1 MKLFKHFILA
11 ATLACTLGASAQD
24 GVQTIS
30 PYSVDFETTVS
41 TSGDFAVAKGWGR
54 TGTSSSVFSYR
65 TKQGVDGS
73 TAFYCGY
80 QSASS
85 PNYLVTTRLTGTAT
99 VQEKNNTTAGYVKFF
114 KVSKNDAGEYVVG
127 DEITP
132 TVSGAPS
139 TTAYTTYSVS
149 GLNNEMIAILG
160 HYALLDNFTATS
172 AEVDLYKSLKVLS
185 CKVTSSATPDCD
197 KDGNFTVAMTGKIY
211 NDGDITLNP
220 GEDNFSYSIGKYTS
234 SSLPHELL
242 YTQPFTQAIAAGDTA
257 DVEIAVTLNVADY
270 PNRSRYDLVENF
282 KSTSAYGA
290 WIEPIKYE
298 PKLLLRDNDGYNMG
312 NDENYAKKFGTF
324 GMITTDSE
332 KKFTVENTGAAPMTA
347 NITVP
352 AGFTVSESAV
362 SVAAHDKKDLTLKAL
377 SATPGIYTGNLS
389 VEVVG
394 YSTVT
399 VPLSA
404 TVLDPA
410 KFYENFEGS
419 PEVTTLPQGWHDFGN
434 ADKNWV
440 KTSYTNGA
448 NNFLKNTSSSD
459 PQIVST
465 PKLKVEEGE
474 LLTFDAAR
482 NSTSGSSTINVYYS
496 TDRKYWQSA
505 LLSSSIDLSGT
516 NAGTSSSAKQTWS
529 TFVVSGIPAGEYY
542 IGFESGYASIDNV
555 YGFTRVDVAHDVV
568 EMSTDISLDA
578 SVNSNYT
585 ASVKVRNLNTNTESA
600 DAYTATL
607 YFGGEAVATAE
618 TVEMTSTA
626 SAEFAFT
633 FTPHATGDFPMYMKL
648 AWTDGYEV
656 VTDTVEVTVA
666 AETSVKNLTVGEFY
680 ATNSSSPLFL
690 NYKNSVSETLY
701 TAKMLA
707 DAGVKVGDKISSIT
721 YQGYNS
727 SADLTTELKAFI
739 MNCNDTVYGDGD
751 FTPDAE
757 MTKVFDG
764 EYTFR
769 KEGSSS
775 QLVDMLVINFSEPF
789 VYTGGAIRVKLQ
801 SEASTYKNVYFAV
814 ANNSSDYFN
823 GNYYCRGNKSDTQKV
838 ADLSATTN
846 AAIWNFPVTNF
857 GVNVDPVL
865 FKGKVVD
872 TDNNPIEGVSVVL
885 VNELPATDTQ
895 DAAQDAEPQL
905 RYTGVTGADGVY
917 EVPVFKADKVYV
929 ATFSKDGY
937 VPVTLRVEG
946 FKENLTI
953 TLEEKV
959 PTAVTDVTVSKPVN
973 SNVYTI
979 DGRIVRA
986 NATSLDGLDRGI
998 YIFQGKKHIV
1008 K

>member
-30 PYSVDFETTVS
+30 PYSVDFETTMS

-65 TKQGVDGS
+65 TGGGVDGS

-80 QSASS
+80 QSAST

-99 VQEKNNTTAGYVKFF
+99 VQEKNYSTSGYVKFF

-132 TVSGAPS
+132 TVSGEPS

-185 CKVTSSATPDCD
+185 CNVTSSATPDCD

-220 GEDNFSYSIGKYTS
+220 GEDNFSYSIAKFVS
-234 SSLPHELL
+234 SSTPHELL
-242 YTQPFTQAIAAGDTA
+242 VTQPFTQAIAAGDTA

-270 PNRSRYDLVENF
+270 PNRLRYDLVENF
-282 KSTSAYGA
+282 KGTFVYGA

-324 GMITTDSE
+324 GMISADIE
-332 KKFTVENTGAAPMTA
+332 KQFTVENTGAAPMTA

-362 SVAAHDKKDLTLKAL
+362 SVAAHDKKVLSLKAL
-377 SATPGIYTGNLS
+377 SATPGIYTGNMV

-394 YSTVT
+394 YNTVT
-399 VPLSA
+399 VPLSV

-410 KFYENFEGS
+410 NFYENFE
-419 PEVTTLPQGWHDFGN
+419 
-434 ADKNWV
+434 ADKSSSAVPTGWYDCGNKDSNWT
-440 KTSYTNGA
+440 KTTYTNGA
-448 NNFLKNTSSSD
+448 NNFMKNTSYSD
-459 PQIVST
+459 PQFLST
-465 PKLKVEEGE
+465 PKLKVAEGE
-474 LLTFDAAR
+474 KLTFDAAR
-482 NSTSGSSTINVYYS
+482 NSTSGSSTVGVFYS
-496 TDRKYWQSA
+496 TDRKHWTSA
-505 LLSSSIDLSGT
+505 LAADDVNLTGT
-516 NAGTSSSAKQTWS
+516 NAGTSSSAKQTWAN
-529 TFVVSGIPAGEYY
+529 FVVEGIPAGEYY

-555 YGFTRVDVAHDVV
+555 YGFKLAEVAHDVV
-568 EMSTDISLDA
+568 EMTSNFPANA
-578 SVNSNYT
+578 SVNDNYSAT
-585 ASVKVRNLNTNTESA
+585 VKVRNLKTDSEAA
-600 DAYTATL
+600 DSYIATL
-607 YFGGEAVATAE
+607 YFNGEAVATAE
-618 TVEMTSTA
+618 
-626 SAEFAFT
+626 SAELKSLENATFDFV
-633 FTPHATGDFPMYMKL
+633 FTPHAAGTFPAYIKL
-648 AWTDGYEV
+648 AWADGYEV
-656 VTDTVEVTVA
+656 VTDTAAVTVA
-666 AETSVKNLTVGEFY
+666 AEKAVKTQTVGEFY
-680 ATNSSSPLFL
+680 ATSSSSPLFL

-707 DAGVKVGDKISSIT
+707 DAGVKVGDKINSIT

-727 SADLTTELKAFI
+727 NADLTTNVKAFM
-739 MNCNDTVYGDGD
+739 MNCNDTVYGDAD
-751 FTPDAE
+751 FTADTE

-769 KEGSSS
+769 KDGSSS
-775 QLVDMLVINFSEPF
+775 NLIDMLVINFSEPF
-789 VYTGGAIRVKLQ
+789 VYTGGAIRVQIQ
-801 SEASTYKNVYFAV
+801 SEASTYKQVYFAV
-814 ANNSSDYFN
+814 ANINSDYFG
-823 GNYYCRGNKSDTQKV
+823 GNYFCYGGRDDTRNV
-838 ADLSATTN
+838 ANLTTTSAT
-846 AAIWNFPVTNF
+846 AWSFPVTNF
-857 GVNVDPVL
+857 GVAVDPVL

-885 VNELPATDTQ
+885 VNQPADIDTQ
-895 DAAQDAEPQL
+895 DAATEAEPQL
-905 RYTGVTGADGVY
+905 RYEGVTGADGVY
-917 EVPVFKADKVYV
+917 EVPVYKTDKVYLAV
-929 ATFSKDGY
+929 FSKEGY
-937 VPVTLRVEG
+937 EPVEVRVEG
-946 FKENLTI
+946 LKENLTI
-953 TLEEKV
+953 TLEKKM

>member
-1 MKLFKHFILA
+1 MKRFKHFILA
-11 ATLACTLGASAQD
+11 ATLTCTLGASAQD

-41 TSGDFAVAKGWGR
+41 TSDNFAVAKGWGR

-99 VQEKNNTTAGYVKFF
+99 VQEKNYTSAGYVKFY
-114 KVSKNDAGEYVVG
+114 KVSKNDVGEYVVG
-127 DEITP
+127 DEITS
-132 TVSGAPS
+132 TVSGEPS
-139 TTAYTTYSVS
+139 TTDYVTYSIS
-149 GLNNEMIAILG
+149 GLNNEMVAILG

-185 CKVTSSATPDCD
+185 CTVTSGSSPDCD

-220 GEDNFSYSIGKYTS
+220 GDDSFSYSIAKYVS
-234 SSLPHELL
+234 SSLPHEIL
-242 YTQPFTQAIAAGDTA
+242 YTQLFTQALAPGDTA
-257 DVEIAVTLNVADY
+257 NVDISTTLNVADY

-282 KSTSAYGA
+282 KGTFVYGA
-290 WIEPIKYE
+290 WIEPVKYE
-298 PKLLLRDNDGYNMG
+298 PKLLLRDDNGYNMG

-324 GMITTDSE
+324 GMIASDTE

-362 SVAAHDKKDLTLKAL
+362 SVAAHDKKELTLKAL
-377 SATPGIYTGNLS
+377 SATPGIYTGNMS

-410 KFYENFEGS
+410 NFYENFEADNTS
-419 PEVTTLPQGWHDFGN
+419 SSLPQGWYDCGN
-434 ADKNWV
+434 KDANWV
-440 KTSYTNGA
+440 KTTYTNGA

-459 PQIVST
+459 PQFLST
-465 PKLKVEEGE
+465 PKLKVEEGD

-482 NSTSGSSTINVYYS
+482 NSTSGTSTVGVFYS
-496 TDRKYWQSA
+496 TDRKHWTSA
-505 LLSSSIDLSGT
+505 LAASDINLAGT
-516 NAGTSSSAKQTWS
+516 NAGISSSAKQTWAN
-529 TFVVSGIPAGEYY
+529 FVVSGIPAGEYY

-555 YGFTRVDVAHDVV
+555 YGFKRVNVAHDMV
-568 EMSTDISLDA
+568 EMASDLPNNA
-578 SVNSNYT
+578 SVNDNYA
-585 ASVKVRNLNTNTESA
+585 ASVKVRNINAYAEGS
-600 DAYTATL
+600 DEYTATL

-618 TVEMTSTA
+618 TEKIAISA
-626 SAEFAFT
+626 DAEFSFT
-633 FTPHATGDFPMYMKL
+633 FTPHATGSYPAYIKL

-666 AETSVKNLTVGEFY
+666 AETAVKKLTVGEFY
-680 ATNSSSPLFL
+680 TTNSSSPLFL

-721 YQGYNS
+721 YQGYNA
-727 SADLTTELKAFI
+727 SADLTTNVKAFI

-751 FTPDAE
+751 ITADAD
-757 MTKVFDG
+757 MVKVFDG

-769 KEGSSS
+769 KDGSSND
-775 QLVDMLVINFSEPF
+775 LVDMLVINFSEPF

-823 GNYYCRGNKSDTQKV
+823 GEYFCRGNKSDTQNV
-838 ADLSATTN
+838 SQLSTTTN

-857 GVNVDPVL
+857 GVAVDPVM

-872 TDNNPIEGVSVVL
+872 EENNPIEGVTVVL
-885 VNELPATDTQ
+885 FNELPTTDTQ
-895 DAAQDAEPQL
+895 DADNDAAPQL
-905 RYTGVTGADGVY
+905 RYEGVSGADGVY
-917 EVPVFKADKVYV
+917 EVPVYKTEYTYLAI
-929 ATFSKDGY
+929 FSKAGY
-937 VPVTLRVEG
+937 KQVEVRVEG

-953 TLEEKV
+953 TLEKEV

-998 YIFQGKKHIV
+998 YIYQGKKCVV